1 MLTIAAKITR
11 LAAVIAQVPFTDGLA
26 SSRTASVGTAL
37 RLMSVAIRDAVGAL
51 AGKPPVYV
59 PAIGSPGALAAMT
72 APDCEPGY
80 RKLIPP
86 GLRFDERVAA
96 RVFLEV
102 GMYRPITGA
111 ARIQAPLLLQVAEHD
126 SLAPAAS
133 AKEVARRARRARLEV
148 FPLGQLDVYVG
159 EPFETAVASQVRFLE
174 EVMPSPASADEPA
187 GTAHGHARAASR
199 TTRTR
204 SWPTTGGSRRPPVGS
219 HALRTR
225 SRVATSWGSSP
236 EPRDRDRAGR
246 RRGPRRGRR
255 TASHRGRDPRVARS
269 AEVFAHRPRRA
280 HGRRPPRGAGS
291 RCRAHALRR
300 AAADRARVVARH
312 RARRA
317 HHAREQRPGDRA
329 LQSLGFQREGQL
341 EGRIRR
347 ADGGLEA
354 DIPMG
359 WLRTR

>member
-1 MLTIAAKITR
+1 MTKKPRPAARRAAAQLAPREDIAFSSGGERIAAWHYPAAPGAPCVILAHGFCGVRELRLDAYAERFQRAGYHALVFDYRHFGASDGEPRQLLSIRRELEDWRAALRFARSHPGIAADRIAIWGTSLGGGHVLTIAAEDHH

-59 PAIGSPGALAAMT
+59 PAIGPPGALAAMT

-148 FPLGQLDVYVG
+148 FPLGHFDVYVG

-174 EVMPSPASADEPA
+174 EVMPSPSK
-187 GTAHGHARAASR
+187 
-199 TTRTR
+199 
-204 SWPTTGGSRRPPVGS
+204 RR
-219 HALRTR
+219 
-225 SRVATSWGSSP
+225 
-236 EPRDRDRAGR
+236 
-246 RRGPRRGRR
+246 
-255 TASHRGRDPRVARS
+255 
-269 AEVFAHRPRRA
+269 
-280 HGRRPPRGAGS
+280 
-291 RCRAHALRR
+291 
-300 AAADRARVVARH
+300 
-312 RARRA
+312 
-317 HHAREQRPGDRA
+317 
-329 LQSLGFQREGQL
+329 
-341 EGRIRR
+341 
-347 ADGGLEA
+347 
-354 DIPMG
+354 
-359 WLRTR
+359 